1 MLFIYTVIAQDDKV
15 RCDSMMNNE
24 YPRFFCDSEDPNAMP
39 PSPDEFAEVWGSPA
53 FPPAVMDAARNTELM
68 RLASPTRMNAIVAIK
83 HACAEALKSDRLSP
97 GEASVYASVVDP
109 VSVLALMEI
118 VENQISGDE
127 INALHQVI
135 NEMISY
141 IRANAP
147 GPAADLLLQRARQ
160 VVAITFADDVYT

>member
-1 MLFIYTVIAQDDKV
+1 
-15 RCDSMMNNE
+15 MMIND
-24 YPRFFCDSEDPNAMP
+24 YPRFCCDSEDPNAVP
-39 PSPDEFAEVWGSPA
+39 PSPDEFSEAWGSPT
-53 FPPAVMDAARNTELM
+53 FPPAVMNAARNAELM
-68 RLASPTRMNAIVAIK
+68 RLASPTQMNAIVAMK
-83 HACAEALKSDRLSP
+83 HACNEALKSDRLSP